1 MLELIVSAAILLL
14 VTIDPIG
21 TLALFAGVT
30 AHLPPRERR
39 QTAILSTLYA
49 AAILVGAVVVGQP
62 LLDAIGVKLVSIR
75 VAGGAILFLFGIQ
88 MIFGQVGGSSAKP
101 ESGRDLAVFPLAVP
115 SIASPGA
122 ILAVIMLTENDRYT
136 VPEQIAV
143 SVVLLGVLGLTM
155 LGMLLATPILRLIG
169 QGGAALL
176 MRVLGMLLAGLA
188 VEIVMT
194 ALGVPGWTDTALP

>member
-1 MLELIVSAAILLL
+1 MNAMLELIVSAAILLV

-30 AHLPPRERR
+30 AHLPARERR
-39 QTAILSTLYA
+39 RTALLSTLYA
-49 AAILVGAVVVGQP
+49 AAILVGAVAIGQP

-75 VAGGAILFLFGIQ
+75 VAGGVILFLFGIQ
-88 MIFGQVGGSSAKP
+88 MIFGQVGGASAKA

-122 ILAVIMLTENDRYT
+122 ILAAIMLTENDQH
-136 VPEQIAV
+136 PLIEQVAV
-143 SVVLLGVLGLTM
+143 SLVLLGVLGVTL
-155 LGMLLATPILRLIG
+155 LGMLLATPILRVIG

-188 VEIVMT
+188 VEIVLT
-194 ALGVPGWTDTALP
+194 ALGVAGWTE

>member
-1 MLELIVSAAILLL
+1 MPDLLVNAAILLI

-30 AHLPPRERR
+30 AHLSARERR
-39 QTAILSTLYA
+39 QTAVLSTLYA
-49 AAILVGAVVVGQP
+49 AAILVGAVAIGQP
-62 LLDAIGVKLVSIR
+62 LLDAIGVRLASIR
-75 VAGGAILFLFGIQ
+75 VAGGAILFLFGLQ
-88 MIFGQVGGSSAKP
+88 MLFGQVGGAGAKG

-122 ILAVIMLTENDRYT
+122 ILAAIMLTENDRYSVT
-136 VPEQIAV
+136 EQIAV
-143 SVVLLGVLGLTM
+143 SFVLLGVLGLTL
-155 LGMLLATPILRLIG
+155 LGMLLATPILRVIG

-194 ALGVPGWTDTALP
+194 ALGIPGWIEPLGP